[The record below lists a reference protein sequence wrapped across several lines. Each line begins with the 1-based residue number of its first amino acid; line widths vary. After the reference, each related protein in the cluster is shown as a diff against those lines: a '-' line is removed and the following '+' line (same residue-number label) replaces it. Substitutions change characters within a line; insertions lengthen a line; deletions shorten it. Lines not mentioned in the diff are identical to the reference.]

1 MEKYYSIKFDPE
13 DFKKATSRLFLIMR
27 DYMFVEGKVENWIVV
42 VNTNDLSF
50 HEIPLGVNIYFIIF
64 KNIIQIVIKLVII
77 IFRL

>member
-50 HEIPLGVNIYFIIF
+50 HEIPLGALNSL
-64 KNIIQIVIKLVII
+64 IK
-77 IFRL
+77 